1 MLSAASFFW
10 SHFFSFSFLQVSRMQ
25 GKAHVV
31 ELLDALY
38 AHAERRLSEFDVND
52 WSAAEQVPP
61 LRTQS

>member
-1 MLSAASFFW
+1 
-10 SHFFSFSFLQVSRMQ
+10 MQ